1 MSSRTQQERT
11 ESTRRAL
18 VEAGRKLFARKGFDA
33 TGTQEVVAE
42 AGLTRGALYHHF
54 PDKRALFE
62 AVYEAVEADVVA
74 TVNEAA
80 NRHREPLDRLKEGAD
95 AFLDA
100 CTEADVQRITLID
113 APAVLGWERW
123 RELDDRY
130 GLGLVKTA
138 LRHAMEAG
146 AIRRQPVDALAHVI
160 LSALTEAALMVARS
174 DDRYSTRLEVGA
186 VIDDLLAGLATP

>member
-100 CTEADVQRITLID
+100 CTEADAQRITLID

>member
-1 MSSRTQQERT
+1 MSTRTQLERT
-11 ESTRRAL
+11 QATRSAL
-18 VEAGRKLFARKGFDA
+18 IDAARRLFAAKGFDG
-33 TGTQEVVAE
+33 TGTKEIVEE

-54 PDKRALFE
+54 PDKKALFE
-62 AVYEAVEADVVA
+62 AVYEAVEAELVA
-74 TVNEAA
+74 EVAA
-80 NRHREPLDRLKEGAD
+80 AADRHREPLERLKAGAE

-123 RELDDRY
+123 RELDARY
-130 GLGLVKTA
+130 GLGLVRTA
-138 LRHAMEAG
+138 LTHAMDAG
-146 AIRRQPVDALAHVI
+146 AIVRQPVDALAHVL

-186 VIDDLLAGLATP
+186 VVEHLLAGLVTS

>member
-1 MSSRTQQERT
+1 MSTRTQLERT
-11 ESTRRAL
+11 LSTRAAL
-18 VEAGRKLFARKGFDA
+18 VGAGRRLFAAKGFEA
-33 TGTQEVVAE
+33 TGTKEIVDE

-54 PDKRALFE
+54 PDKKALFE
-62 AVYEAVEADVVA
+62 AVYEAVETEVVA
-74 TVNEAA
+74 QVAAAA
-80 NRHREPLDRLKEGAD
+80 NQRSAPLERLKAGAE

-100 CTEADVQRITLID
+100 CTESDVQRITLID

-138 LRHAMEAG
+138 LRHAMDAG
-146 AIRRQPVDALAHVI
+146 AIDRQPVDALAHVF

-174 DDRYSTRLEVGA
+174 EDRYTTRQEVGT
-186 VIDDLLAGLATP
+186 VIEHLLAGLVTS

>member
-18 VEAGRKLFARKGFDA
+18 VEAGRKLFARKGFDS